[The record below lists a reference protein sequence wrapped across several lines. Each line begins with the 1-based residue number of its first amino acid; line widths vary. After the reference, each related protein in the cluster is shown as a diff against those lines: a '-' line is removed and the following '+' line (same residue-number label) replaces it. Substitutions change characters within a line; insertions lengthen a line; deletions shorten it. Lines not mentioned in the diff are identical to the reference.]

1 MGKHSR
7 QRAEQFAIRRW
18 LQLGAASAGVSA
30 ALLGGS
36 LLAEHTMGVASA
48 DGADGSSAA
57 ASAGDGGGPA
67 ETAGSRGP
75 KASAA
80 RDKPAEAD
88 GTDDDARDAAT
99 RDDEPDTDAADSDAD
114 EASEP
119 DTGDTGDADDA
130 VSKAAE
136 DDSDAVIEKT
146 AATRPSRQERV
157 SQAINDMTAEALEW
171 IDNRPVSDA
180 RKERL
185 EEAWAATRR
194 TLFNQAP
201 TVNPVQVTGVMDG
214 PITGTIGAEDPDG
227 DRIVYR
233 VVKKPTT
240 GTVTLN
246 RDGSYSYTP
255 GEGFNG
261 VDVFVVRARDLGLHV
276 NLLDWFRPPATRAES
291 VINHRAITYDFTWV
305 GDEWTADRKA
315 AFQRAADYIGGF
327 FVVRTPIVLSY
338 ELNAINDPDY
348 LVNADTLAAFTEPP
362 GFLQTSIQHEVIT
375 GVDVENGALQAFL
388 NWNFAW
394 KWATGDVVADD
405 ELDFQNTARHELLHS
420 FGIYSL
426 TGSDLGLWSVYDS
439 FLTTADGT
447 SLFGP
452 DGKLRPDAEDYLN
465 GLNGGAYFGGP
476 HAIAA
481 YGKPIPLSHQGSPSH
496 LDRFV
501 FSGDDYKLMNDKSPG
516 TGWHNVRFISPI
528 EYAMLQDLGFT
539 MRPEPIS

>member
-1 MGKHSR
+1 MVAVGGFVR
-7 QRAEQFAIRRW
+7 
-18 LQLGAASAGVSA
+18 LGLASAGVGA
-30 ALLGGS
+30 ALWGLS
-36 LLAEHTMGVASA
+36 LTGPQVGVAFA
-48 DGADGSSAA
+48 DTESSSA
-57 ASAGDGGGPA
+57 SSSDGGGSA
-67 ETAGSRGP
+67 DTGAGT
-75 KASAA
+75 KA
-80 RDKPAEAD
+80 D
-88 GTDDDARDAAT
+88 TD
-99 RDDEPDTDAADSDAD
+99 RDDSRADTSDS
-114 EASEP
+114 ER
-119 DTGDTGDADDA
+119 DD
-130 VSKAAE
+130 
-136 DDSDAVIEKT
+136 EKT
-146 AATRPSRQERV
+146 AAAESNSEPVVAKKARATRLTRQDRQERAAE
-157 SQAINDMTAEALEW
+157 AIDDMTESALEW
-171 IDNRPVSDA
+171 INDRPVSDA

-185 EEAWAATRR
+185 EEAWSTTRR
-194 TLFNQAP
+194 TLLNQAP

-214 PITGTIGAEDPDG
+214 PITGTVGAEDPDG

-261 VDVFVVRARDLGLHV
+261 VDTFVVRARDLGLHV
-276 NLLDWFRPPATRAES
+276 NLLDWFRPPATRAET
-291 VINHRAITYDFTWV
+291 VINHRAITYEFTYAGKV
-305 GDEWTADRKA
+305 EDWTPDRKA
-315 AFQRAADYIGGF
+315 AFQRAADYVAGY
-327 FVVRTPIVLSY
+327 FVVKKPVVLTY
-338 ELNAINDPDY
+338 ELTGINDPDY
-348 LVNADTLAAFTEPP
+348 DVTADTGVYFTDPP
-362 GFLQTSIQHEVIT
+362 GFLQSVIQKEVIT
-375 GVDVENGALQAFL
+375 GVDDNDEVIDAYI

-394 KWATGDVVADD
+394 KWATGDVIADD

-426 TGSDLGLWSVYDS
+426 TSSDLGSWSVYDS

-452 DGKLRPDAEDYLN
+452 DGKLRPDAEDYIK

-528 EYAMLQDLGFT
+528 EYAMLQDIGFT
-539 MRPEPIS
+539 LRPMPLS